1 MAAPRGMVDCG
12 AEKLTRSFDF
22 DRTGEL
28 GFQCRFQ
35 FLQDNQTHTCG
46 RMAWKSK
53 RSSQV
58 TSPSSSTFM
67 LNFQRTRWVHKSWD
81 ISTSLVVRQDL
92 GHPLAASILNST
104 RVFHTGFAEVMR
116 PSHSNVWATLDLRFP
131 WHTRQQ
137 LIRRIEQTNTEY
149 YILVQYPLCTLPL
162 MLTDTNT
169 PDE

>member
-58 TSPSSSTFM
+58 FVSYEKLQLKIQGF
-67 LNFQRTRWVHKSWD
+67 LREILLLHRQNWG
-81 ISTSLVVRQDL
+81 SLL
-92 GHPLAASILNST
+92 
-104 RVFHTGFAEVMR
+104 F
-116 PSHSNVWATLDLRFP
+116 
-131 WHTRQQ
+131 
-137 LIRRIEQTNTEY
+137 
-149 YILVQYPLCTLPL
+149 
-162 MLTDTNT
+162 
-169 PDE
+169 